1 MQPQRF
7 VRAVTK
13 NCRRSIGKSA
23 ENFKEQA
30 LEMKKVTID
39 AMTSSKNENF
49 ETPQAYFDELN
60 DKYNFVLDL
69 AANENNYK
77 VSRYLTDIFDPV
89 QLEGLNLQCGNA
101 VYMNPPYGRN
111 KTGRFIERAIEIA
124 NKYGFTLVMLLP
136 ARTDTR
142 WFNLIWDRELKQP
155 KSFFSVDFIQ
165 GRKCFELNGKPIL
178 DKKGK
183 KSGAL
188 FPSMLVTYKRNFIS

>member
-1 MQPQRF
+1 
-7 VRAVTK
+7 
-13 NCRRSIGKSA
+13 
-23 ENFKEQA
+23 
-30 LEMKKVTID
+30 MKKVIID

-77 VSRYLTDIFDPV
+77 VSRYLTDIFDPA
-89 QLEGLNLQCGNA
+89 QLEGLDLLPGNA
-101 VYMNPPYGRN
+101 VYMNPPYGR
-111 KTGRFIERAIEIA
+111 KIIKFIKRAIDIA
-124 NKYGFTLVMLLP
+124 DKYSLTLVMLLP
-136 ARTDTR
+136 SRTDTQ
-142 WFNLIWDRELKQP
+142 WFNLVWDRQLKRQKP
-155 KSFFSVDFIQ
+155 FFTIDFIE

-188 FPSMLVTYKRNFIS
+188 FPSVLVIYKPYSHTG